1 MQITKVIYNN
11 MDLIK
16 HQIDFVQEVKNIQ
29 IFQKFC
35 KHLKYIKIPNVDQV
49 ITEKYNNIILMDYI
63 NGLSVNKIE
72 QDDYI
77 GYARSLMKFVFVNL

>member
-1 MQITKVIYNN
+1 MQITEVIYNN

-16 HQIDFVQEVKNIQ
+16 HQIDFIQEVKNIQ

-35 KHLKYIKIPNVDQV
+35 KHLKYIKIPNVDQA

-63 NGLSVNKIE
+63 K
-72 QDDYI
+72 YI
-77 GYARSLMKFVFVNL
+77 NHLKKNNRFRKNCIM